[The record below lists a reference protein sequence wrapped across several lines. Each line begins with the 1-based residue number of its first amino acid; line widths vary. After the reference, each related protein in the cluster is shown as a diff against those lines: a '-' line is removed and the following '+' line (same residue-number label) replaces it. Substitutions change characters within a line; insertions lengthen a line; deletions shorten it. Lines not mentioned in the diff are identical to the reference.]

1 MSNKEI
7 EIKKIYV
14 NSKEQFE
21 KLYNSN
27 ALTLLG
33 LDDTEKNLYS
43 FAKWIKN
50 LSEVSN
56 PLSMYIIKGKQMEE
70 KQKINRKTKSEKI
83 FAVIPKDLKE
93 RVIRYKAKT
102 NMSESEIVNVALNEF
117 FKVKILKDDMD
128 DIAELMGKAIDSKL
142 GKKFERM
149 IMLIAK
155 AGKSSYAS
163 LFLQAYFLSKV
174 CETEE
179 SKEFLKEK
187 IELANKLAYGVIKN
201 KFLDEDI
208 RQMIP
213 DDLDFDNM
221 EQ

>member
-1 MSNKEI
+1 
-7 EIKKIYV
+7 
-14 NSKEQFE
+14 
-21 KLYNSN
+21 
-27 ALTLLG
+27 
-33 LDDTEKNLYS
+33 
-43 FAKWIKN
+43 
-50 LSEVSN
+50 
-56 PLSMYIIKGKQMEE
+56 MEE

-102 NMSESEIVNVALNEF
+102 NMSVNVALNEF